1 MFYKDGSYFK
11 GSMNGDKWYKGI
23 FFDVEKEHF
32 IGEFKNNNPW
42 NGNWYKHIKEQ
53 TITDGK

>member
-1 MFYKDGSYFK
+1 MDE
-11 GSMNGDKWYKGI
+11 DKWHKGL
-23 FFDVEKEHF
+23 FFDVDKALF
-32 IGEFKNNNPW
+32 IGEFKENRPY